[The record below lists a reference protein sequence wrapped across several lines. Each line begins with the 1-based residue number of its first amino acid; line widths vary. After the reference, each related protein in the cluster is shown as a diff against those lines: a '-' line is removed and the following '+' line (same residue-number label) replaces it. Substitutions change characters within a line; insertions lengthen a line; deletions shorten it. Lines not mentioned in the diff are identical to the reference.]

1 MKKNVRKYF
10 ILTGLLFFLF
20 ALFTILVARFDVRP
34 IGPQQSAVGFGAIN
48 QAVFDL
54 LGVHLMWYVLTDWL
68 GVAAI
73 LVAFGFAAVGMCQMI
88 SRKSIR
94 KVDRHIL
101 LLGLFYGLVIAF
113 YMFFEQVVINYR
125 PVILGHGLEAS
136 YPSSHTMIVVCIMAT
151 AVPQVGRLWPN
162 KQKLCAGMVI
172 FATFIMVITVI
183 GRLIS
188 GVHWFTDIAGGL
200 LLAGALVTFHR
211 AVIQYMDEHGP
222 SK

>member
-34 IGPQQSAVGFGAIN
+34 IGPQQSAVGLGAIN

-54 LGVHLMWYVLTDWL
+54 LGVHLMWYALTDWL

-162 KQKLCAGMVI
+162 KQKLCAGMAI
-172 FATFIMVITVI
+172 FTTFIMVITVI